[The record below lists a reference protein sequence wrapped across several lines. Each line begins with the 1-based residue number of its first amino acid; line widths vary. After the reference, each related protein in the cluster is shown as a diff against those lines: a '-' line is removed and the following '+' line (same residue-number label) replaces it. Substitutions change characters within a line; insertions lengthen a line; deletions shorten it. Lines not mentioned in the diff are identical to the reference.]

1 MAVIKEGGETPFE
14 KKVGYRVF
22 ERVVGLER
30 WISNCRLPAP
40 VFVSIEEEEE
50 EGKKTIT
57 RGKNGGRHHL
67 IVVGERN
74 NKCCTDHN
82 YTAFSRP
89 INR

>member
-1 MAVIKEGGETPFE
+1 MAVIKKEGGKTPFE

-40 VFVSIEEEEE
+40 VFVSIEKEE

-57 RGKNGGRHHL
+57 RGKNGARHRFIVRGR
-67 IVVGERN
+67 EE
-74 NKCCTDHN
+74 
-82 YTAFSRP
+82 
-89 INR
+89 

>member
-1 MAVIKEGGETPFE
+1 MAVIKEEGGETPFE

-67 IVVGERN
+67 IVVGRAE
-74 NKCCTDHN
+74 
-82 YTAFSRP
+82 
-89 INR
+89 

>member
-1 MAVIKEGGETPFE
+1 MSPKARAAVADWRLAVIKEEGGKTPFE

-40 VFVSIEEEEE
+40 VFVSIEEEE
-50 EGKKTIT
+50 GKKTIT

-67 IVVGERN
+67 IVVGRAE
-74 NKCCTDHN
+74 
-82 YTAFSRP
+82 
-89 INR
+89 

>member
-1 MAVIKEGGETPFE
+1 MVGCNKGGREDAIR

-67 IVVGERN
+67 IVVGRAE
-74 NKCCTDHN
+74 
-82 YTAFSRP
+82 
-89 INR
+89 

>member
-1 MAVIKEGGETPFE
+1 MALIKEEGGKTPFE

-50 EGKKTIT
+50 EEGKKTIT

-67 IVVGERN
+67 IVVGRAE
-74 NKCCTDHN
+74 
-82 YTAFSRP
+82 
-89 INR
+89 

>member
-1 MAVIKEGGETPFE
+1 MAVIKEEGGETPFE

-50 EGKKTIT
+50 EEGKKTIT

-67 IVVGERN
+67 IVVGRAE
-74 NKCCTDHN
+74 
-82 YTAFSRP
+82 
-89 INR
+89 

>member
-1 MAVIKEGGETPFE
+1 MSPKARAAVADWRVTLIKKEGGKTPFE

-67 IVVGERN
+67 IVVGRAE
-74 NKCCTDHN
+74 
-82 YTAFSRP
+82 
-89 INR
+89 